1 MIKATGKG
9 PNGRDTL
16 FVGLSF
22 ANLDKFRSQPM
33 DSYISIDG
41 KDLGLPFDVMIFSGK
56 SEAEMVDL
64 MASGFGPGTT
74 VRISDKLKS
83 S

>member
-22 ANLDKFRSQPM
+22 GNLDKFQAEPL
-33 DSYISIDG
+33 DSYILING
-41 KDLGLPFDVMIFSGK
+41 KEVGLPFDVMIFSGRT
-56 SEAEMVDL
+56 EAEMADM
-64 MASGFGPGTT
+64 MASGFGPGTKVHIPS
-74 VRISDKLKS
+74 VRRT
-83 S
+83 